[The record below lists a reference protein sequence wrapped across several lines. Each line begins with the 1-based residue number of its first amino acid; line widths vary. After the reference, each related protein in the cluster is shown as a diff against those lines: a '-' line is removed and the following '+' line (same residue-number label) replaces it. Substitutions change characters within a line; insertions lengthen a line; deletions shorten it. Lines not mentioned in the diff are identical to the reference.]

1 MIFKKMTLAALGAVL
16 LCGCMMGP
24 NYKRPDLDLPAPSN
38 TAETYS
44 VFENYQWWE
53 MFGDERLN
61 QLETEALLY
70 NRDLRQAIARV
81 DEARAAVGSAV
92 ADQLPTIAVQGG
104 SGRAGNDYGSGQ
116 TLSTG
121 TVVASFDLDLWGK
134 YRRLSEAARAQLLST
149 MAAKDTVLLSLTA
162 QVASTY
168 FTLLSLDSQLQ
179 TARQTLQTRQESVR
193 IYTSRYNAGY
203 VTEVDLRRIEADMY
217 SVAATVK
224 NLELSVSMT
233 ETALSVLV
241 GRSPREI
248 VEGLPARESNLLDAV
263 QTPQIPAGLPSSFLA
278 KRPDVRSA
286 EGMLIAA
293 NAQIGAARAA
303 YFPDIALTGAAGFAS
318 NQLNELFRSPAGL
331 WAFAG
336 QLTQPIFAG
345 GRIVSQN
352 KAAKA
357 QYQEM
362 LAAYEQT
369 VQNAFKETLDALN
382 SYRIYQEMYDIYL
395 GQTQALRRGYEL
407 TKKQE
412 DAGLIGTMEL
422 LDVERN
428 LLQAEM
434 NLASARQN
442 ELNALV
448 GLAKAFGGGWNERC
462 GFGPF
467 EAQIEA
473 EREAFAQQKAQ
484 ERAAALKQAE
494 LEQAA
499 LAPEQEPMDEEEA
512 PAADSADGE
521 SDKK

>member
-1 MIFKKMTLAALGAVL
+1 MIFKKLISAAVCAAMLS
-16 LCGCMMGP
+16 GCMMGP
-24 NYKRPDLDLPAPSN
+24 NYKRPELDLPVQPQ
-38 TAETYS
+38 EGEDYS

-53 MFGDERLN
+53 MFGDEQLN
-61 QLETEALLY
+61 KLETEALLY
-70 NRDLRQAIARV
+70 NRDLRQAVARV
-81 DEARAAVGSAV
+81 DQARAAVGSAV
-92 ADQLPTIAVQGG
+92 ADQLPTIGIQGG

-121 TVVASFDLDLWGK
+121 TVVASFELDLWGK

-162 QVASTY
+162 QVASAY
-168 FTLLSLDSQLQ
+168 FTLLALDSQLQ
-179 TARQTLQTRQESVR
+179 TAKQTLQTRKESVR
-193 IYTSRYNAGY
+193 IYTSRYHAGY

-224 NLELSVSMT
+224 SLELSVATT

-248 VEGLPARESNLLDAV
+248 VQGPGERGDDLLDKI
-263 QTPQIPAGLPSSFLA
+263 QTPQLPAGLPSAFLA

-303 YFPDIALTGAAGFAS
+303 YFPDISLTGAAGFAS
-318 NQLNELFRSPAGL
+318 SQLNELFRQPAGL
-331 WAFAG
+331 WAFTG
-336 QLTQPIFAG
+336 QLMQPIFAG

-357 QYQEM
+357 QYREM
-362 LAAYEQT
+362 LAAYEQA
-369 VQNAFKETLDALN
+369 VQNAFKEALDAIN
-382 SYRIYQEMYDIYL
+382 GYRVYQEMYDIYL
-395 GQTQALRRGYEL
+395 GQTKALRRGYEL

-448 GLAKAFGGGWNERC
+448 TLAKAFGGGWDEKC

-467 EAQIEA
+467 EAQVEA
-473 EREAFAQQKAQ
+473 QRAAFEQQKAD
-484 ERAAALKQAE
+484 ERAAAQ
-494 LEQAA
+494 EQAKR
-499 LAPEQEPMDEEEA
+499 EEA
-512 PAADSADGE
+512 ALQEAVKPEHGPAPTAAQKE
-521 SDKK
+521 